1 MKNIVLSIIFIISSL
16 TISAQTILGIDIS
29 HHQGSINW
37 TQVYND
43 GKVFA
48 FVKATEGFTYD
59 DPRFTTNMTNGN
71 NAGVVMGAYHFARP
85 DNNSAHDEATHF
97 VNVAGSY
104 IGQGFLPPVLD
115 LENPNSNT
123 DLQQLFTSAQL
134 TNWVQ
139 TWLTDVENATGVR
152 PIIYTNRNFAR
163 YLQSSLNTYDIWIAR
178 PGTSPTSD
186 PGNMGAWTTWKFK
199 QYSWNG
205 SVAGISGNVDLDS
218 FNGTVSD
225 FNTMIG
231 TANINNPTVNTLYC
245 YPNPTTRMVY
255 LKNDNNNFI
264 SAKVFDI
271 NGRLLFTVDVKNQ
284 PEIDLKNLEKGIY
297 FIKATN
303 NEGDLFVAKVVKE

>member
-1 MKNIVLSIIFIISSL
+1 MKKIILSILFIISVII
-16 TISAQTILGIDIS
+16 TNAQTILGIDIS
-29 HHQGSINW
+29 HHQGTINW
-37 TQVYND
+37 SQVYND

-59 DPRFTTNMTNGN
+59 DPLFSSNMTNGN

-85 DNNSAHDEATHF
+85 DNNSAHNEATHF

-115 LENPNSNT
+115 LENPNSST

-139 TWLTDVENATGVR
+139 IWMTEVENATGVR
-152 PIIYTNRNFAR
+152 PIIYTNRNFAQ

-178 PGTSPTSD
+178 PGTSPTTD
-186 PGNMGAWTTWKFK
+186 PGDMGYWTTWQFK
-199 QYSWNG
+199 QYSWYG

-218 FNGTVSD
+218 FNGTIND

-231 TANINNPTVNTLYC
+231 TANINATTINTLQI
-245 YPNPTTRMVY
+245 YPNPTSSVVF
-255 LKNDNNNFI
+255 LKNKNNSFV
-264 SAKVFDI
+264 SADIFDF
-271 NGRLLFTVDVKNQ
+271 NGRLLFTVDVKNK
-284 PEIDLKNLEKGIY
+284 PEIDLQNLEKGIY

-303 NEGDLFVAKVVKE
+303 NENDLFVAKVVRE